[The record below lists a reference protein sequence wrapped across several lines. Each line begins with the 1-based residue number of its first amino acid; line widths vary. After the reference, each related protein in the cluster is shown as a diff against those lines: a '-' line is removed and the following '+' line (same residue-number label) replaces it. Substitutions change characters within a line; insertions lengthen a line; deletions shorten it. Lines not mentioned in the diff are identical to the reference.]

1 MRQVHEDKC
10 TGARASGEGRN
21 TRPLS
26 LRGEAY
32 NAKSLGGRKEEE
44 GGGGRRR
51 EEEEGGGE
59 GGRRRKS
66 RTITG
71 VRKNTTKFEACLGMG
86 WRMASKGT
94 RKQSQFCGHNKTHS
108 TRLTS
113 NSDRSGALQ
122 PESHRQTRVME
133 PSSELTI
140 KRAHKTAQCP
150 RHEACGTKQQ
160 RASETNTKLCLCPL
174 SNAFARV
181 TLQVTRNVLCEER
194 RRISPGPLASR
205 MMRPNTGFP
214 AIGHRPPCPCQID

>member
-1 MRQVHEDKC
+1 M
-10 TGARASGEGRN
+10 
-21 TRPLS
+21 
-26 LRGEAY
+26 
-32 NAKSLGGRKEEE
+32 
-44 GGGGRRR
+44 
-51 EEEEGGGE
+51 
-59 GGRRRKS
+59 
-66 RTITG
+66 
-71 VRKNTTKFEACLGMG
+71 RKNITKFEACSGMG